1 MKRPRN
7 KFRWRAAVKRNG
19 EPVLIRRYTGSG
31 TNRPRFDVEV
41 RGRVKGYEPTQLIGS
56 ITQGDRRVLI
66 LQEDLIKAQLALPIT
81 TNDKCVVR
89 GRELA
94 IQAADD
100 NTHRDGTELIAWEL
114 QVRG

>member
-1 MKRPRN
+1 MRKSGS
-7 KFRWRAAVKRNG
+7 KFRWRSAIKRHG

-41 RGRVKGYEPTQLIGS
+41 RGRVSGYEPSQLVGS
-56 ITQGDRRVLI
+56 ITQGDRKVLI
-66 LQEDLIKAQLALPIT
+66 LYEDLIRAQFALPIT
-81 TNDKCVVR
+81 TSDKCVVR

-100 NTHRDGTELIAWEL
+100 NTHRDGTQLIAYEL

>member
-1 MKRPRN
+1 MRRPGN
-7 KFRWRAAVKRNG
+7 KFRWRSAVKRQG
-19 EPVLIRRYTGSG
+19 ETVLIRRYTGSG
-31 TNRPRFDVEV
+31 TNRPRFDVSV
-41 RGRVKGYEPTQLIGS
+41 RGRVNGYEPSQLIGS

-66 LQEDLIKAQLALPIT
+66 LQEDLIKAQFALPIT
-81 TNDKCVVR
+81 SSDKCVVR

>member
-1 MKRPRN
+1 MRRPGN
-7 KFRWRAAVKRNG
+7 KFRWRAAIKRHG

-31 TNRPRFDVEV
+31 TNRPRFDVTV
-41 RGRVKGYEPTQLIGS
+41 RGRVFGYEPHDLIGG
-56 ITQGDRRVLI
+56 IAQGDRRVLI
-66 LQEDLIKAQLALPIT
+66 LHEDLIKAQFALPIT
-81 TNDKCVVR
+81 NSDKCVVR

-114 QVRG
+114 QTRG

>member
-1 MKRPRN
+1 MGRGN
-7 KFRWRAAVKRNG
+7 KFRWRNAIRRHG
-19 EPVLIRRYTGSG
+19 ETVLLRRYTGSG
-31 TNRPRFDVEV
+31 TNRPSFSVEV
-41 RGRVKGYEPTQLIGS
+41 RGRVTGYVPQELIGS

-66 LQEDLIKAQLALPIT
+66 LVEDLIKAQFALPIT
-81 TNDKCVVR
+81 SSDKCVVR

-100 NTHRDGTELIAWEL
+100 NTHRDGAELIAYEL

>member
-1 MKRPRN
+1 MRRPAS
-7 KFRWRAAVKRNG
+7 KFRYRRALRARGEAV
-19 EPVLIRRYTGSG
+19 LLRRYTGSG

-41 RGRVKGYEPTQLIGS
+41 RARVIGYQPTELIGS
-56 ITQGDRRVLI
+56 ITQGDRRVII
-66 LQEDLIKAQLALPIT
+66 LLEDAIKAQFALPIT

-94 IQAADD
+94 IMAADD
-100 NTHRDGTELIAWEL
+100 NTHRDGTECVAYEL